1 MQKVRVSL
9 MDNILITGGAGYIG
23 SHIALELLKAKFNV
37 SVIDN
42 LSNSST
48 NSLNAVE
55 KLTGKKISFEEGD
68 IRNQDFLDQFF
79 KTHPIDC
86 VIHCAGLKAVAES
99 IQKPYEYYENN
110 IIGSLNLIG
119 AMKNY
124 SVKKLIFSSSAT
136 VYDESE
142 KMPLFETSVIG
153 HGQNPYA
160 RTKIMIE
167 KILQD
172 EVMSSPNWSII
183 VLRYFNPVGNDP
195 SCVLGEDPKG
205 IPNNLMPL
213 INQAA
218 FNTRKLTVFGADYNT
233 SDGSAIR
240 DYIHVSDLAKGHVN
254 SVEKILRDDGGLK
267 TFNLGLGQGISV
279 LDLIDAYQSVNNVVI
294 DYEIGDRRSGDLP
307 ICFADN
313 QLAKH
318 ELGWHPSFTHYDMC
332 KHAYEWMKHKLIKN

>member
-1 MQKVRVSL
+1 ME
-9 MDNILITGGAGYIG
+9 NILITGGTGYIG
-23 SHIALELLKAKFNV
+23 SHIALELLKSKFNV
-37 SVIDN
+37 FIFDN
-42 LSNSST
+42 LSNS
-48 NSLNAVE
+48 NVESLKTIE
-55 KLTGKKISFEEGD
+55 RLTGKKISFEEGD
-68 IRNQDFLDQFF
+68 IKDQGFIDQYF
-79 KTHPIDC
+79 NKYKIDC

-119 AMKNY
+119 AMQKHK
-124 SVKKLIFSSSAT
+124 VKKLIFSSSAT
-136 VYDESE
+136 VYDENE
-142 KMPLFETSVIG
+142 KMPLFETSAIG
-153 HGQNPYA
+153 QGQNPYA

-172 EVMSSPNWSII
+172 HVISDSEWSII

-195 SCVLGEDPKG
+195 SCLLGEDPKG

-233 SDGSAIR
+233 PDGSAIR

-254 SVEKILRDDGGLK
+254 SVEKILRDEGGLK
-267 TFNLGLGQGISV
+267 TFNLGMGQGISV
-279 LDLIDAYQSVNNVVI
+279 LDLIDIYQSVNDVAI
-294 DYEIGDRRSGDLP
+294 DYEIGSRRAGDLP
-307 ICFADN
+307 ICYADN
-313 QLAKH
+313 RLAKQ
-318 ELGWHPSFTHYDMC
+318 ELGWHPVFTHHDMC

>member
-1 MQKVRVSL
+1 ME
-9 MDNILITGGAGYIG
+9 NILITGGAGYIG

-55 KLTGKKISFEEGD
+55 KLTGKKISFVEGD

-79 KTHPIDC
+79 KIHPIDC

-110 IIGSLNLIG
+110 IIGSLNLIK

-136 VYDESE
+136 VYDEGE
-142 KMPLFETSVIG
+142 KMPLFETSAIG
-153 HGQNPYA
+153 QGQNPYA

-172 EVMSSPNWSII
+172 EVVSSPNWSII

-195 SCVLGEDPKG
+195 SCLIGEDPKG

-218 FNTRKLTVFGADYNT
+218 FNTRKLTVFGADYDT
-233 SDGSAIR
+233 PDGSAIR
-240 DYIHVSDLAKGHVN
+240 DYIHVSDLAKGHALCVRQ
-254 SVEKILRDDGGLK
+254 SLDLDHKLKIY
-267 TFNLGLGQGISV
+267 NLGLGKGVSV
-279 LDLIDAYQSVNNVVI
+279 LEIINTYEKVNDVKLN
-294 DYEIGDRRSGDLP
+294 YKLGDRREGDLP

-313 QLAKH
+313 SNARK
-318 ELGWHPSFTHYDMC
+318 ELSWDPKLSLEDMC
-332 KHAYEWMKHKLIKN
+332 KHSYQWYQQKISRDKS

>member
-1 MQKVRVSL
+1 ME
-9 MDNILITGGAGYIG
+9 NILITGGTGYIG
-23 SHIALELLKAKFNV
+23 SHIALELLKSKFNV
-37 SVIDN
+37 FIFDN
-42 LSNSST
+42 LSNS
-48 NSLNAVE
+48 NVESLKTIE
-55 KLTGKKISFEEGD
+55 RLTGKKISFEEGD
-68 IRNQDFLDQFF
+68 IKDQGFIDQYF
-79 KTHPIDC
+79 NKYKIDC

-119 AMKNY
+119 AMQKHN
-124 SVKKLIFSSSAT
+124 VKKLIFSSSAT
-136 VYDESE
+136 VYDENE
-142 KMPLFETSVIG
+142 KMPLVETSLIG

-172 EVMSSPNWSII
+172 EVMSSSNWSII

-195 SCVLGEDPKG
+195 SCLLGEDPKG

-218 FNTRKLTVFGADYNT
+218 FNTRKLTVFGADYDT
-233 SDGSAIR
+233 PDGSAIR

-254 SVEKILRDDGGLK
+254 SVEKILRDDDGLK
-267 TFNLGLGQGISV
+267 TFNLGMGQGISV
-279 LDLIDAYQSVNNVVI
+279 FDLIDIYQSVNDVAI
-294 DYEIGDRRSGDLP
+294 DYEIGSRRAGDLP
-307 ICFADN
+307 ICYADN
-313 QLAKH
+313 RLAKQ
-318 ELGWHPSFTHYDMC
+318 ELGWHPVFAHHDMC

>member
-1 MQKVRVSL
+1 ME
-9 MDNILITGGAGYIG
+9 NILITGGAGYVG

-55 KLTGKKISFEEGD
+55 KLTGKKISFVEGD

-79 KTHPIDC
+79 KTHAIDC

-99 IQKPYEYYENN
+99 IQKPYEYYQNN
-110 IIGSLNLIG
+110 IVGSLNIIK
-119 AMKNY
+119 AMTNY

-136 VYDESE
+136 VYDENE
-142 KMPLFETSVIG
+142 KMPLIETSLIG

-195 SCVLGEDPKG
+195 SCLLGEDPKG

-218 FNTRKLTVFGADYNT
+218 FNTRKLTVFGADYDT
-233 SDGSAIR
+233 PDGSAIR

-254 SVEKILRDDGGLK
+254 SLEKILQDEGGLK
-267 TFNLGLGQGISV
+267 TFNLGMGHGISV
-279 LDLIDAYQSVNNVVI
+279 LDLIDIYQSVNDVEI
-294 DYEIGDRRSGDLP
+294 DYEIGSRRAGDLP
-307 ICFADN
+307 ICYADN
-313 QLAKH
+313 RLAKQ
-318 ELGWHPSFTHYDMC
+318 ELGWHPVFTHHDMC

>member
-1 MQKVRVSL
+1 ME
-9 MDNILITGGAGYIG
+9 NILITGGAGYIG

-79 KTHPIDC
+79 KAHPIDC

-110 IIGSLNLIG
+110 IKGSLNLIK

-136 VYDESE
+136 VYDENE
-142 KMPLFETSVIG
+142 KMPLFETSAIG
-153 HGQNPYA
+153 QGQNPYA

-172 EVMSSPNWSII
+172 EVVSSPNWSII

-195 SCVLGEDPKG
+195 SCLLGEDPNG

-218 FNTRKLTVFGADYNT
+218 FNTRKLTVFGADYDT
-233 SDGSAIR
+233 PDGSAIR

-254 SVEKILRDDGGLK
+254 SVEKILQDDDSLK
-267 TFNLGLGQGISV
+267 TFNLGIGQGISV
-279 LDLIDAYQSVNNVVI
+279 LDLIDIYQSVNDVAI
-294 DYEIGDRRSGDLP
+294 DYEIGSRRVGDLP
-307 ICFADN
+307 ICYADN
-313 QLAKH
+313 RLAKQ
-318 ELGWHPSFTHYDMC
+318 ELVWHPVFTHHDMC

>member
-1 MQKVRVSL
+1 ME
-9 MDNILITGGAGYIG
+9 NILITGGAGYIG
-23 SHIALELLKAKFNV
+23 SHITLELLKSKFNV
-37 SVIDN
+37 NIFDN
-42 LSNSST
+42 LSNS
-48 NSLNAVE
+48 NVESLKTIE
-55 KLTGKKISFEEGD
+55 RLTGKKISFEEGD
-68 IRNQDFLDQFF
+68 IKDQGFIDQYF
-79 KTHPIDC
+79 NKYKIDC

-119 AMKNY
+119 AMQKHK
-124 SVKKLIFSSSAT
+124 VKKLIFSSSAT
-136 VYDESE
+136 VYDENE
-142 KMPLFETSVIG
+142 KMPLFETSAIG
-153 HGQNPYA
+153 QGQNPYA

-172 EVMSSPNWSII
+172 HVISDSEWSII

-195 SCVLGEDPKG
+195 SCLLGEDPKG

-240 DYIHVSDLAKGHVN
+240 DYIHASDLAKGHVN
-254 SVEKILRDDGGLK
+254 SVEKILQDDDGLK
-267 TFNLGLGQGISV
+267 TFNLGMGRGISV
-279 LDLIDAYQSVNNVVI
+279 LDLIDIYQRVNDVAI
-294 DYEIGDRRSGDLP
+294 DYEIGSRRAGDLP
-307 ICFADN
+307 ICYADN
-313 QLAKH
+313 RLAKQ
-318 ELGWHPSFTHYDMC
+318 ELVWHPVFTHHDMC

>member
-1 MQKVRVSL
+1 ME
-9 MDNILITGGAGYIG
+9 NILITGGAGYIG

-68 IRNQDFLDQFF
+68 IKDQGFIDQYF
-79 KTHPIDC
+79 NKYKIDC

-119 AMKNY
+119 AMQKHK
-124 SVKKLIFSSSAT
+124 VKKLIFSSSAT
-136 VYDESE
+136 VYDENE

-153 HGQNPYA
+153 KGLNPYA

-195 SCVLGEDPKG
+195 SCLLGEDPKG

-254 SVEKILRDDGGLK
+254 SVEKILQDDDGLK
-267 TFNLGLGQGISV
+267 TFNLGMGQGISV
-279 LDLIDAYQSVNNVVI
+279 LDLIDAYQNVNDVAI
-294 DYEIGDRRSGDLP
+294 DYEIGSRRSGDLP
-307 ICFADN
+307 ICYADN
-313 QLAKH
+313 RLAKQ
-318 ELGWHPSFTHYDMC
+318 ELGWHPVFTHHDMC

>member
-1 MQKVRVSL
+1 ME
-9 MDNILITGGAGYIG
+9 NILITGGTGYIG
-23 SHIALELLKAKFNV
+23 SHIALELLKSKFNV
-37 SVIDN
+37 FIFDN
-42 LSNSST
+42 LSNS
-48 NSLNAVE
+48 NVESLKTIE
-55 KLTGKKISFEEGD
+55 RLTGKKISFEEGD
-68 IRNQDFLDQFF
+68 IKDQGFIDQYF
-79 KTHPIDC
+79 NKYKIDC

-119 AMKNY
+119 AMQKHK
-124 SVKKLIFSSSAT
+124 VKKLIFSSSAT
-136 VYDESE
+136 VYDEHE
-142 KMPLFETSVIG
+142 KMPLFETSAIG
-153 HGQNPYA
+153 QGQNPYA

-172 EVMSSPNWSII
+172 HFISDSEWSII

-195 SCVLGEDPKG
+195 SCLLGEDPKG

-233 SDGSAIR
+233 PDGSAIR

-254 SVEKILRDDGGLK
+254 SVEKILRDEGGLK
-267 TFNLGLGQGISV
+267 TFNLGVGQGISV
-279 LDLIDAYQSVNNVVI
+279 LDLIDIYQNVNDVAI
-294 DYEIGDRRSGDLP
+294 DYEIGSRRAGDLP
-307 ICFADN
+307 ICYADN
-313 QLAKH
+313 RLAKQ
-318 ELGWHPSFTHYDMC
+318 ELVWHPVFTHHDMC

>member
-1 MQKVRVSL
+1 ME
-9 MDNILITGGAGYIG
+9 NILITGGTGYIG
-23 SHIALELLKAKFNV
+23 SHIALELLKSKFNV
-37 SVIDN
+37 FIFDN
-42 LSNSST
+42 LSNS
-48 NSLNAVE
+48 NVESLKTIE
-55 KLTGKKISFEEGD
+55 RLTGKKISFEEGD
-68 IRNQDFLDQFF
+68 IKDQGFIDQYF
-79 KTHPIDC
+79 NKYKIDC

-119 AMKNY
+119 AMQKHN
-124 SVKKLIFSSSAT
+124 VKKLIFSSSAT
-136 VYDESE
+136 VYDEHE
-142 KMPLFETSVIG
+142 KMPLNETSAIG
-153 HGQNPYA
+153 QGQNPYA

-172 EVMSSPNWSII
+172 HVISDSEWSII

-195 SCVLGEDPKG
+195 SCLLGEDPKG

-233 SDGSAIR
+233 PDGSAIR

-254 SVEKILRDDGGLK
+254 SVEKILQDDDGLK
-267 TFNLGLGQGISV
+267 TFNLGMGQGISV
-279 LDLIDAYQSVNNVVI
+279 LDLIDAYQSVNDVAI
-294 DYEIGDRRSGDLP
+294 DYEIGSRRAGDLP
-307 ICFADN
+307 ICYADN
-313 QLAKH
+313 RLAEQ
-318 ELGWHPSFTHYDMC
+318 ELGWHPIFTHHDMC

>member
-1 MQKVRVSL
+1 ME
-9 MDNILITGGAGYIG
+9 NILITGGTGYIG
-23 SHIALELLKAKFNV
+23 SHIALELLKSKFNV
-37 SVIDN
+37 FIFDN
-42 LSNSST
+42 LSNS
-48 NSLNAVE
+48 NVESLKTIE
-55 KLTGKKISFEEGD
+55 RLTGKKISFEEGD
-68 IRNQDFLDQFF
+68 IKDQGFIDQYF
-79 KTHPIDC
+79 NKYKIDC

-119 AMKNY
+119 AMQKHK
-124 SVKKLIFSSSAT
+124 VKKLIFSSSAT
-136 VYDESE
+136 VYDEHE
-142 KMPLFETSVIG
+142 KMPLFETSAIG
-153 HGQNPYA
+153 QGQNPYA

-172 EVMSSPNWSII
+172 HFISDSEWSII

-195 SCVLGEDPKG
+195 SCLLGEDPKG

-233 SDGSAIR
+233 PDGSAIR

-254 SVEKILRDDGGLK
+254 SVEKILQDDDGLK
-267 TFNLGLGQGISV
+267 TFNLGMGQGISV
-279 LDLIDAYQSVNNVVI
+279 LDLIDIYQNVNDVAI
-294 DYEIGDRRSGDLP
+294 DYEIGSRRAGDLP
-307 ICFADN
+307 ICYADN
-313 QLAKH
+313 RLAKQ
-318 ELGWHPSFTHYDMC
+318 ELGWHPVFTHHDMC

>member
-1 MQKVRVSL
+1 ME
-9 MDNILITGGAGYIG
+9 NILITGGSGYIG
-23 SHIALELLKAKFNV
+23 SHIAFELLKSKFNV
-37 SVIDN
+37 FVIDN

-55 KLTGKKISFEEGD
+55 KLTGKKISFVEGD

-124 SVKKLIFSSSAT
+124 SVMKLIFSSSAT
-136 VYDESE
+136 VYDEHE
-142 KMPLFETSVIG
+142 KMPLNETSAIG
-153 HGQNPYA
+153 QGQNPYA

-167 KILQD
+167 RILEDQFVSD
-172 EVMSSPNWSII
+172 PNWSII

-195 SCVLGEDPKG
+195 SCLIGEDPKG

-213 INQAA
+213 INRAA
-218 FNTRKLTVFGADYNT
+218 SNNTKLTVFGADYDT
-233 SDGSAIR
+233 PDGSAIR

-254 SVEKILRDDGGLK
+254 ALKKILQEEGDLK
-267 TFNLGLGQGISV
+267 TFNLGMGQGISV
-279 LDLIDAYQSVNNVVI
+279 LDLIDIYQSVNDVAI
-294 DYEIGDRRSGDLP
+294 DYEIGSRRAGDLP
-307 ICFADN
+307 ICYADN
-313 QLAKH
+313 RLAKQ
-318 ELGWHPSFTHYDMC
+318 ELGWHPIFTHHDMC
-332 KHAYEWMKHKLIKN
+332 KHAYEWMKHEVKKN